1 MNKKKTKLM
10 ATALTATMTAGM
22 ATQLVQ
28 AAEVTPYEAALEAVI
43 TMEKD
48 PSGANID
55 KAYNAVVA
63 LEAGAQKD
71 TLYKRVEAVAGPHHK
86 AVYDIMV
93 TAREKKDLKT
103 IGEARKAV
111 AGMAKIFINDA
122 YTWSSELDTFTI
134 EYQKTVVDTL
144 NAIADGKVAVKQATI
159 NELKEII
166 VGLEL
171 QRSNEGLLKLVL
183 DYSATLDKVQMDYV
197 NEVVALVEK
206 ATTVDQ
212 IKVARA
218 KYDDL
223 MTMTNDA
230 LKAGL
235 RADLGVK
242 LEAKEAQL
250 TAGVRLDSVK
260 VLNLRQ
266 LEIKFN
272 KEVKKSTVT
281 PENIYVDITNE
292 ETGAIATNSLTNLVT
307 GAWELVT
314 TDNQTFILQGKD
326 GQMLTNIKRSGEP
339 TATATLNLN
348 EKFEVAARN
357 ILDVNGKFG
366 DTSAIVTLME
376 DAVRPTV
383 SLAKSQ
389 VVLAENKVDV
399 KLNFSEPVRKNIVS
413 LKEKPEDND
422 IRDAY
427 EIYIDGNKQTL
438 TQDNLVDVKIHGTV
452 AEHSAITLTG
462 LDLEKGNHTI
472 AVVGARD
479 LNGNLLANNGATFT
493 VNVVDPTQQETPNP
507 VKLEL
512 KGMVQV
518 ADNAFRIDTNLTA
531 LTTEQEKAIVDST
544 TVKEGAYNTVYK
556 DIVLNSTTTK
566 YKVVDR
572 EVGKD
577 ANGQPINNKSIV
589 VYLDAARN
597 EATGNTDTTLAYRGA
612 NAMNKKIVVKTA
624 TNGLEKEYATIVTFR
639 KDTAAPVI
647 KDAAKDVYANKT
659 ALDTISVKFADD
671 PFVTDGNGEIALGN
685 NKKAVVKM
693 TNKDGK
699 TYSQDVVPKLGA
711 DKVSIDLQLVGTTML
726 KDGNLIPGAT
736 YTVVLED
743 GIVTDAKEII
753 KDEHDNQVGIYDI
766 VDGLHPFV
774 GRTVALTVAKE
785 AEVVTD
791 INVPQTSKGMIVTGY
806 EVNQKLGTLASTI
819 KTAVDGKTSELK
831 SVANEEIF
839 VVFDGKEIDAKTV
852 TNRNN
857 YLLNGKVLPEGA
869 TIEFREAD
877 IDGVLVKGE
886 IVKEQFALITLPKE
900 TVALTG
906 GYDFTVRNIANT
918 AGNRMLQV
926 NDVVKLKDNTA
937 AAITGVSVTASNT
950 VEVVFSENIKTN
962 ASVTE
967 VAKNF
972 VVTINGRQYEVI
984 SAAKHADYENK
995 IILQTGE
1002 NFELVGAKATVGMK
1016 LNSNGDMFVTDVEG
1030 NRCNV
1035 TK

>member
-1 MNKKKTKLM
+1 MNKKTTKLM
-10 ATALTATMTAGM
+10 ATALTATMGAGM

-28 AAEVTPYEAALEAVI
+28 AAEVTPVQAATQAVEA
-43 TMEKD
+43 MEKN
-48 PSGANID
+48 PTGANID
-55 KAYNAVVA
+55 KAYNAVIA
-63 LEAGAQKD
+63 LKAGADKD
-71 TLYKRVEAVAGPHHK
+71 ALYKRVEAVAGPHHK

-93 TAREKKDLKT
+93 TARANKDLKT
-103 IGEARKAV
+103 IGDARTAV

-235 RADLGVK
+235 KADLGVK
-242 LEAKEAQL
+242 LAAKEAQL

-272 KEVKKSTVT
+272 KEVKKNTVT
-281 PENIYVDITNE
+281 LDNIYVDITNE

-307 GAWELVT
+307 GTWELAT
-314 TDNQTFILQGKD
+314 TDNQTFILQSKD
-326 GQMLTNIKRSGEP
+326 GQMLTNIKRGDN
-339 TATATLNLN
+339 TAATLNLN

-383 SLAKSQ
+383 SLAKSK
-389 VVLAENKVDV
+389 VELVANKASVEL
-399 KLNFSEPVRKNIVS
+399 KFTEPVRQNSIVT
-413 LKEKPEDND
+413 PATGV
-422 IRDAY
+422 DAY
-427 EIYIDGNKQTL
+427 EIYIDGNKQELKAGEPGVITV
-438 TQDNLVDVKIHGTV
+438 TDVVTDGTV
-452 AEHSAITLTG
+452 AAHSAITLKD

-472 AVVGARD
+472 AVVGVRD

-493 VNVVDPTQQETPNP
+493 VNVVDPADPQTPED

-518 ADNAFRIDTNLTA
+518 ADNAFRIDTNFTTLTEA
-531 LTTEQEKAIVDST
+531 QEKAIVDST
-544 TVKEGAYNTVYK
+544 IVKEGAYNLQYK
-556 DIVLNSTTTK
+556 DIVLNSVTTK
-566 YKVVDR
+566 YKVVNR
-572 EVGKD
+572 VVGKD
-577 ANGQPINNKSIV
+577 SDGNDITNKSIV

-597 EATGNTDTTLAYRGA
+597 EATVNADTTLAYRGA

-624 TNGLEKEYATIVTFR
+624 ADGLEKEYSTIVTFR

-647 KDAAKDVYANKT
+647 KDAAKDVYAKKT
-659 ALDTISVKFADD
+659 VLDTISDTISVKFTDD
-671 PFVTDGNGEIALGN
+671 PFLTDGNGEIALGSS
-685 NKKAVVKM
+685 KKAVVKM
-693 TNKDGK
+693 VDDKGK
-699 TYSQDVVPKLGA
+699 TYSQDVIPVLGA
-711 DKVSIDLQLVGTTML
+711 DKVSIDLKLVGTTML
-726 KDGNLIPGAT
+726 KDGKLISGAT

-743 GIVTDAKEII
+743 GIVTDAKEDI
-753 KDEHDNQVGIYDI
+753 DGNIYDI

-806 EVNQKLGTLASTI
+806 EINENIGQLAGDIKAALGA
-819 KTAVDGKTSELK
+819 ADGLE

-869 TIEFREAD
+869 TIEFREAS
-877 IDGVLVKGE
+877 IDGVAGN
-886 IVKEQFALITLPKE
+886 EQFALITLPKE

-906 GYDFTVRNIANT
+906 GYDFTVRNIANI

-950 VEVVFSENIKTN
+950 VEVVFSENISTTLVD
-962 ASVTE
+962 ADVTAAE

-972 VVTINGRQYEVI
+972 VVTINGRQYEVV
-984 SAAKHADYENK
+984 SAVKHDKYANK

>member
-1 MNKKKTKLM
+1 M
-10 ATALTATMTAGM
+10 ATALTATMGAGM

-28 AAEVTPYEAALEAVI
+28 AAEVTPVQAATQAVEA
-43 TMEKD
+43 MEKN
-48 PSGANID
+48 PTGENID

-63 LEAGAQKD
+63 LEAGAEKD
-71 TLYKRVEAVAGPHHK
+71 ALYKRVEAVAAPHHK

-93 TAREKKDLKT
+93 TARANKDLKT
-103 IGEARKAV
+103 IGDARTAV

-144 NAIADGKVAVKQATI
+144 NAIADGKEEVKQATI

-197 NEVVALVEK
+197 SEVVALVEK

-235 RADLGVK
+235 KADLGVK

-250 TAGVRLDSVK
+250 TAGVKLDSVK

-281 PENIYVDITNE
+281 LDNIYVDITNE
-292 ETGAIATNSLTNLVT
+292 ETGSIDTNSLAMLAT

-314 TDNQTFILQGKD
+314 TDNQTFILQSTDGK
-326 GQMLTNIKRSGEP
+326 MLTDIERGDNTS
-339 TATATLNLN
+339 ATLNLN

-357 ILDVNGKFG
+357 VLDLNGKFG

-383 SLAKSQ
+383 SLAKSK
-389 VVLAENKVDV
+389 VELVANKASVEL
-399 KLNFSEPVRKNIVS
+399 KFSEPVRQNSIVT
-413 LKEKPEDND
+413 PATGV
-422 IRDAY
+422 DAY
-427 EIYIDGNKQTL
+427 EIYIDGNKQDL
-438 TQDNLVDVKIHGTV
+438 TALNITDVTTAGTV
-452 AEHSAITLTG
+452 VEHSAIKLND
-462 LDLEKGNHTI
+462 LDLEKGKHTI
-472 AVVGARD
+472 AVVGVRD
-479 LNGNLLANNGATFT
+479 LNGNLLANNGTTFT
-493 VNVVDPTQQETPNP
+493 VEVVDPTTTTNP
-507 VKLEL
+507 TEKLVVS
-512 KGMVQV
+512 GMTQV
-518 ADNAFRIDTNLTA
+518 ADNAFRIDTNFATLTA
-531 LTTEQEKAIVDST
+531 AQEQAIVDNT
-544 TVKEGAYNTVYK
+544 IVKEGAYNLQYK
-556 DIVLNSTTTK
+556 DIVLNSATTK

-572 EVGKD
+572 VVGKD
-577 ANGQPINNKSIV
+577 ADGTDILNKSIL

-597 EATGNTDTTLAYRGA
+597 EATVNADTTLAYRGA

-624 TNGLEKEYATIVTFR
+624 VDGLEKEYSTIVTFR

-659 ALDTISVKFADD
+659 ALDTISVKFTDD
-671 PFVTDGNGEIALGN
+671 PFLTDGNGKIALGV

-693 TNKDGK
+693 TDEKGK
-699 TYSQDVVPKLGA
+699 TYSQEVTPVLGV
-711 DKVSIDLQLVGTTML
+711 DGVSIDLQLVGTTML
-726 KDGNLIPGAT
+726 KDGKLISGAT
-736 YTVVLED
+736 YTIVLED
-743 GIVTDAKEII
+743 GIVTDAE
-753 KDEHDNQVGIYDI
+753 E
-766 VDGLHPFV
+766 VDGGNTFSILDEVHPFV
-774 GRTVALTVAKE
+774 GRTVTLQTAKD
-785 AEVVTD
+785 VVVED

-806 EVNQKLGTLASTI
+806 EINENIGTLAAKI
-819 KTAVDGKTSELK
+819 NAAVGNADGLK

-869 TIEFREAD
+869 TIEFREAS
-877 IDGVLVKGE
+877 IDGVAGN
-886 IVKEQFALITLPKE
+886 EQFALITLPKE

-906 GYDFTVRNIANT
+906 GYDFTVRNIANIE
-918 AGNRMLQV
+918 GNRMLQV

-937 AAITGVSVTASNT
+937 AAITGVNVTASNT
-950 VEVVFSENIKTN
+950 VEVVFSENISTTLVD
-962 ASVTE
+962 AGVTAAE

-972 VVTINGRQYEVI
+972 VVTINGRQYEVV
-984 SAAKHADYENK
+984 SAVKHDKYANK

>member
-28 AAEVTPYEAALEAVI
+28 AAEVTPVQAATQAVEA
-43 TMEKD
+43 MEKN
-48 PSGANID
+48 PTGANID
-55 KAYNAVVA
+55 KAYNAVIA
-63 LEAGAQKD
+63 LKAGADKD
-71 TLYKRVEAVAGPHHK
+71 ALYKRVEAVAGPHHK

-93 TAREKKDLKT
+93 TARANKDLKT
-103 IGEARKAV
+103 IGDARTAV

-235 RADLGVK
+235 KADLGVK
-242 LEAKEAQL
+242 LAAKEAQL

-272 KEVKKSTVT
+272 KEVKKNTVT
-281 PENIYVDITNE
+281 LDNIYVDITNE

-307 GAWELVT
+307 GTWELAT
-314 TDNQTFILQGKD
+314 TDNQTFILQSKD
-326 GQMLTNIKRSGEP
+326 GQMLTNIKRGDN
-339 TATATLNLN
+339 TAATLNLN

-376 DAVRPTV
+376 DVVRPTV
-383 SLAKSQ
+383 SLAKSK
-389 VVLAENKVDV
+389 VELVANKASVEL
-399 KLNFSEPVRKNIVS
+399 KFSEPVRQNSIVS
-413 LKEKPEDND
+413 GSG
-422 IRDAY
+422 DAY
-427 EIYIDGNKQTL
+427 EVYIDGNKQTL
-438 TQDNLVDVKIHGTV
+438 SAANLTDVVIGGTV
-452 AEHSAITLTG
+452 AEHSTITLKD
-462 LDLEKGNHTI
+462 LDLEKGKHTI
-472 AVVGARD
+472 AVVGVRD
-479 LNGNLLANNGATFT
+479 LNGNLLANNGTTFT
-493 VNVVDPTQQETPNP
+493 VEVVDPTTTTNP
-507 VKLEL
+507 TEKLVVS
-512 KGMVQV
+512 GMTQV
-518 ADNAFRIDTNLTA
+518 ADNAFRIDTNFDA
-531 LTTEQEKAIVDST
+531 LTTAQEQAIVDNT
-544 TVKEGAYNTVYK
+544 VVKEGAYTLDAVTSKMVYK
-556 DIVLNSTTTK
+556 DIALSYAAGK
-566 YKVVDR
+566 HKVVDR
-572 EVGKD
+572 VVGKD
-577 ANGQPINNKSIV
+577 AQGNDILNKSIL

-597 EATGNTDTTLAYRGA
+597 EATVNADTTLAYRGA

-624 TNGLEKEYATIVTFR
+624 ANGLEKEYATIVTFR

-647 KDAAKDVYANKT
+647 KDATKDVYANKT
-659 ALDTISVKFADD
+659 ALDTISVKFTDD
-671 PFVTDGNGEIALGN
+671 PFLTDGNGKIAVPAG
-685 NKKAVVKM
+685 KKAVVKM
-693 TNKDGK
+693 TDEKGK
-699 TYSQDVVPKLGA
+699 TYSQEVTPVLGA
-711 DKVSIDLQLVGTTML
+711 DGVSIDLQLVGTTML
-726 KDGNLIPGAT
+726 KDSKLISGAT
-736 YTVVLED
+736 YTIVLED
-743 GIVTDAKEII
+743 GIVTDAE
-753 KDEHDNQVGIYDI
+753 E
-766 VDGLHPFV
+766 VDGGNTFSILDEVHPFV
-774 GRTVALTVAKE
+774 GRTVTLQTAKD
-785 AEVVTD
+785 VVVED

-806 EVNQKLGTLASTI
+806 EINENIGTLATTI
-819 KTAVDGKTSELK
+819 KGALGTADGLK

-869 TIEFREAD
+869 TIEFREAS
-877 IDGVLVKGE
+877 IDGVAGN
-886 IVKEQFALITLPKE
+886 EQFALITLPKE

-906 GYDFTVRNIANT
+906 GYDFTVRNIANI

-950 VEVVFSENIKTN
+950 VEVVFSENISTTLVDAN
-962 ASVTE
+962 VTAAE

-972 VVTINGRQYEVI
+972 VVTINGRQYEVV
-984 SAAKHADYENK
+984 SAVKHDKYANK